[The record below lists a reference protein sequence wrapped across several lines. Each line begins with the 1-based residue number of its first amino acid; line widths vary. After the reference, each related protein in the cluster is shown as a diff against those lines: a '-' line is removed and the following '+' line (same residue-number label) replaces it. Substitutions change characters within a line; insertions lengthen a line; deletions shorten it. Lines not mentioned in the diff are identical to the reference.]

1 MPPAGGGNIKVVV
14 RVRPFN
20 SREKDRNAKC
30 IVSMKDAQTVLTPPD
45 GLVGKSKDLGQ
56 KVFAFDK
63 SYWSFDK
70 SSPNYAGQDNLH
82 EDLGK
87 PLLDNAFQGY
97 NNCIFAYGQT
107 GSGKSYSM
115 MGYGPEA
122 GVIPKICQDMFER
135 IDRVQAADP
144 NIKCTVEVSYLEIY
158 NERVRDLL
166 NPSTK
171 GNLKVREHP
180 STGPYV
186 EDLAKLVVSSFQE
199 IENLMDE
206 GNKARTVAATNM
218 NETSS
223 RSHAV
228 FTLILTQKR
237 NDTEMKMST
246 EKAAKISLVDLAGS
260 ERATSTGAT
269 GARLKEG
276 AEINRS
282 LSTLGRVISA
292 LADLSSGPKKKGKAA
307 TQVPYRDSVLTWLLK
322 DSLGGNSMT
331 AMIAAISPA
340 DINFDE
346 TLSTLRYA
354 DSAKRIKNHAVV
366 NEDANARMIRELREE
381 LATLR
386 SKLGG
391 GKPGAAPAQGEIQYP
406 EGTPLEQQIVSITQ
420 PDGTVKRVSKAE
432 IAEQLGQAEKLYSD
446 LNQTWEEKLQKTEE
460 IHKEREAALEELG
473 ISIEKGFVGLHT
485 PKKMPHLVN
494 LSDDP
499 LLAECLVYN
508 LKPGTTTVGNVASTD
523 AATAEIRLN
532 GSRILHEHCAFENVD
547 GIVTIV
553 PREGAAVMINGKR
566 VTEPSRLRSG
576 YRIILGDFHIFR
588 FNHPQEARQEREE
601 RTEKRTEKSLLRHS
615 VTLSQLQNMENAPA
629 TPSPRPDHN
638 RNYSIADSEFDPSSS
653 SRADSPIPMRN
664 RDSDWSFAR
673 REAASAILGTDQ
685 KIAGLTDEELN
696 VLFEDVQRVRA
707 ERQNR
712 DDDDAESSV
721 SYPVREKYMSN
732 GTIDNFSL
740 DTAITM
746 PSTPRMGGEVEDK
759 LQVVRQEMQSQLEQQ
774 KAEFQEQLK
783 AADAANVEVEEI
795 KKEKAKME
803 ESLREAKAE
812 MVKQLEEQK
821 KAFEQKI
828 QLLKPEPAEPDSF
841 DDLTEAEVEVAK
853 KVAEQWRKQKY
864 VHMAEEIL
872 QSAAIL
878 KEAQVLSQELD
889 ESVFFQFVILD
900 AGHALCSSY
909 DMVLIGIP
917 GEGDDTAL
925 EEAPKPCVAVRV
937 VDYKHT
943 VVHHWSLQKLKD
955 RVKLMRQLHQ
965 YVDRPQYMQHFKLDN
980 PFVESCMPQYTLVG
994 DVDIP
999 LTAVFEC
1006 RVQDFSLDVRS
1017 PYTSDAI
1024 GLVKLSLEPSSARA
1038 PEGTLKFN
1046 VVMHELLGFP
1056 EHEGTEVHAQLFIPG
1071 ISEEGG
1077 VTTTAMIDGFDEG
1090 SVRFDSV
1097 HSMSLPLSAPDT
1109 VSLRISIFAKVS
1121 SMHLDKLLSWD
1132 DLRDHVSKEQQART
1146 ARIAET
1152 HFYAEEK
1159 HDVFARV
1166 QILEL
1171 SESGD
1176 YLPVEVLQTSDK
1188 DRGAFQLH
1196 QGIQRRVVVT
1206 LTHSCGAALPWDDIT
1221 NLRVGHLKM
1230 LDAKGMVA
1238 DDDASGEV
1246 VLKMHM
1252 PPQMRNNSNGTTSV
1266 ALVGQWDSSMHNS
1279 LLLDRVTSS
1288 KHKIGMRVLWDV
1300 VSSKVASSLTFGM
1313 DVQSVILSRSYVRQ
1327 QSMFAALWQS
1337 VRVTHGVSSI
1347 FQIAIRPTPVK
1358 KVSELWRMNSAND
1371 YVKGEENLHGWTPRG
1386 VSLVRDF
1393 IAKRKQV
1400 VRCAEIEALKA
1411 VLGPSGLVVEPRK
1424 KAVKPKSKKDRQTN
1438 TSEATV
1444 TELKRPKTPEEQK
1457 KMEELESS
1465 DPPTAAANGTDP
1477 SKTAST
1483 EETAPILN
1491 GVASPQDQ
1499 PDEESNAKSD
1509 SVAPSAD
1516 NEEPKADA
1524 ALVEQD
1530 SNKAAGD
1537 SGQVNTTE
1545 TSSGLETNAEAL
1557 KGENEADAGV
1567 DSVLDDSAKP
1577 DGFASAPASAPTS
1590 PSKQAAK
1597 SLEDELAEAGTDDD
1611 DSLSD
1616 DGETELAPVAVAD
1629 AVTNVDAVI
1638 AQTSAE
1644 IEAVS
1649 NDPASP
1655 GKPAIKSLEDELA
1668 EAGTGDD
1675 ESFIDDGETEPT
1687 PGTETG
1693 SAAKVDLQ
1701 SAPAADPASPS
1712 KPAVKSLEDELA
1724 GVEFDESFVSEAD
1737 VDEAQDIKPDNPEV
1751 GKKETDIY
1759 SKARGDGLIGQR
1771 LEVVEES
1778 AEEDDTDVAV
1788 ASQKQSNNGPDDSA
1802 AATNAE
1808 TIEPA
1813 PSDDGKEAAAKAEVV
1828 AASSEQPKA
1837 TPLVDNGTAN
1847 TAPADSD
1854 SDSDSDE
1861 EDGLSPR
1868 DVELAKK
1875 YLGFWRVTPSPIN
1888 LLLEPANTQ
1897 PPSDGAPDPAPDN
1910 AVRLLAKV
1918 LPIQKNSTV
1927 LKAGY
1932 LLVPAP
1938 GGEGV
1943 GRWVRRWVELRGEYL
1958 WIYSVPSAGSGV
1970 AGEEIGVV
1978 GLRNCRVDWRP
1989 GVVGTLRRERAPG
2002 SGNSSAQGSRN
2013 GSRSST
2019 PAGRESK
2026 GTEGVWAVYASDNTW
2041 LFAAR
2046 NEREKCEWIFAVD
2059 RAYFGEGEDA

>member
-1 MPPAGGGNIKVVV
+1 MAGGNIKVVV

-20 SREKDRNAKC
+20 SREKERAAKC
-30 IVSMKDAQTVLTPPD
+30 IVSMKGTQTVLTPPTD
-45 GLVGKSKDLGQ
+45 SAVKAKDQGQ

-70 SSPNYAGQDNLH
+70 SSPNYAGQDALQ
-82 EDLGK
+82 EDLGT

-115 MGYGPEA
+115 MGYGPEK
-122 GVIPKICQDMFER
+122 GIIPQICSSMFG
-135 IDRVQAADP
+135 RVETLHAQDP
-144 NIKCTVEVSYLEIY
+144 NLKCVVEVSYLEIY

-171 GNLKVREHP
+171 SHLKVREHP

-186 EDLAKLVVSSFQE
+186 EDLAKLVVSSFEE
-199 IENLMDE
+199 IEHLMDE

-237 NDTEMKMST
+237 EDKEMGMST

-292 LADLSSGPKKKGKAA
+292 LADLSSGKKKGKAA

-386 SKLGG
+386 SKLGSG
-391 GKPGAAPAQGEIQYP
+391 GSSDGAGQPGEIQYP
-406 EGTPLEQQIVSITQ
+406 EGTPLSQQIVSITQ
-420 PDGTVKRVSKAE
+420 PDGSIKQVSKAE

-446 LNQTWEEKLQKTEE
+446 LNQTWEEKLLKTES

-499 LLAECLVYN
+499 LLTECLIYN
-508 LKPGTTTVGNVASTD
+508 LKPGTTTVGNVATTD
-523 AATAEIRLN
+523 ASSAEIRLN

-547 GIVTIV
+547 GVVTVV
-553 PREGAAVMINGKR
+553 PREGAAVMVNGKR
-566 VTEPSRLRSG
+566 TTEPVRLRSG

-601 RTEKRTEKSLLRHS
+601 RTENRAGKSLLRHS
-615 VTLSQLQNMENAPA
+615 VTLSQLQNMDAPA
-629 TPSPRPDHN
+629 TPSPRPDHS

-673 REAASAILGTDQ
+673 REAAGAILGPDQ

-712 DDDDAESSV
+712 DDDDEESSV
-721 SYPVREKYMSN
+721 SYPVREKYMST

-746 PSTPRMGGEVEDK
+746 PSTPRMGINGDKEVEDK
-759 LQVVRQEMQSQLEQQ
+759 LQVVRQEMQSQLEAQ
-774 KAEFQEQLK
+774 KVAFQEQLK
-783 AADAANVEVEEI
+783 AAENANVEIAEI
-795 KKEKAKME
+795 RKEKAKME
-803 ESLREAKAE
+803 ESLAEAKAE
-812 MVKQLEEQK
+812 LIKQLSEQK
-821 KAFEQKI
+821 AAFEQKI
-828 QLLKPEPAEPDSF
+828 EKLHPELVEPESF
-841 DDLTEAEVEVAK
+841 DHLTDAEVEIAKGVAR
-853 KVAEQWRKQKY
+853 QWRRQRY

-872 QSAAIL
+872 RSAALL

-917 GEGDDTAL
+917 GEGDDTVL
-925 EEAPKPCVAVRV
+925 EEAAKPCIAVRV
-937 VDYKHT
+937 VDYKHN
-943 VVHHWSLQKLKD
+943 VVHHWSLAKLKD

-965 YVDRPQYMQHFKLDN
+965 YVDRPQYMQHFTLSN
-980 PFVESCMPQYTLVG
+980 PFVESCMPRYTLVG

-1077 VTTTAMIDGFDEG
+1077 VTTTAMVDGFDENPI
-1090 SVRFDSV
+1090 RFDSV
-1097 HSMSLPLSAPDT
+1097 HSMSLPLSAPTT
-1109 VSLRISIFAKVS
+1109 VALRVSIFARVS

-1146 ARIAET
+1146 ARIAES

-1188 DRGAFQLH
+1188 DRGSFQLH

-1206 LTHSCGAALPWDDIT
+1206 LTHSCGGALPWDDIT
-1221 NLRVGHLKM
+1221 NLRIGHLAI
-1230 LDAKGMVA
+1230 LDSHGKTT
-1238 DDDASGEV
+1238 DIDNSSSSV

-1288 KHKIGMRVLWDV
+1288 KFKIGMRVLWDV
-1300 VSSKVASSLTFGM
+1300 VSSKVAQHLTFEM
-1313 DVQSVILSRSYVRQ
+1313 DVHSVVLARSYVRQ
-1327 QSMFAALWQS
+1327 QSVFASLWQS
-1337 VRVTHGVSSI
+1337 LRVTHGVSSI

-1358 KVSELWRMNSAND
+1358 RVSELWRMNSAND
-1371 YVKGEENLHGWTPRG
+1371 YVKGEENLHSWTPRG

-1393 IAKRKQV
+1393 IAKRRQV
-1400 VRCAEIEALKA
+1400 VRCAEIEAAKA
-1411 VLGPSGLVVEPRK
+1411 LFGPAGLVVEPRK
-1424 KAVKPKSKKDRQTN
+1424 KVTKVKKERSSK
-1438 TSEATV
+1438 SEATI
-1444 TELKRPKTPEEQK
+1444 TELPRPKTPEQTK
-1457 KMEELESS
+1457 RVEELEREVLP
-1465 DPPTAAANGTDP
+1465 DGAVNGSTVCEQD
-1477 SKTAST
+1477 SKAETVS
-1483 EETAPILN
+1483 EEQTIPQAVEQPNGVDTAPVEAAKIN
-1491 GVASPQDQ
+1491 CSSGKANEDDVATPDR
-1499 PDEESNAKSD
+1499 DEESPKTNGTEEAHTKIPAD
-1509 SVAPSAD
+1509 S
-1516 NEEPKADA
+1516 
-1524 ALVEQD
+1524 EQI
-1530 SNKAAGD
+1530 
-1537 SGQVNTTE
+1537 TE
-1545 TSSGLETNAEAL
+1545 LETNLDLKSSEVTALETEAAQTAP
-1557 KGENEADAGV
+1557 KVESEEVATDDAPPQISEDKEPIQPSSPATPAKQGV
-1567 DSVLDDSAKP
+1567 
-1577 DGFASAPASAPTS
+1577 
-1590 PSKQAAK
+1590 K
-1597 SLEDELAEAGTDDD
+1597 SLEDELAEAGDEDPFFDDEAELGTD
-1611 DSLSD
+1611 
-1616 DGETELAPVAVAD
+1616 AD
-1629 AVTNVDAVI
+1629 EKSVKEEPTPMNAGVNSPKQEPILPDLAVTSMEKSESKVV
-1638 AQTSAE
+1638 
-1644 IEAVS
+1644 
-1649 NDPASP
+1649 
-1655 GKPAIKSLEDELA
+1655 KSLEDELA
-1668 EAGTGDD
+1668 EA
-1675 ESFIDDGETEPT
+1675 
-1687 PGTETG
+1687 
-1693 SAAKVDLQ
+1693 DL
-1701 SAPAADPASPS
+1701 
-1712 KPAVKSLEDELA
+1712 
-1724 GVEFDESFVSEAD
+1724 DESFV
-1737 VDEAQDIKPDNPEV
+1737 DEAELDHPPAQEPDTAEATVDDNSSTDEQDLHGNTLP
-1751 GKKETDIY
+1751 
-1759 SKARGDGLIGQR
+1759 
-1771 LEVVEES
+1771 S
-1778 AEEDDTDVAV
+1778 ATADSSSE
-1788 ASQKQSNNGPDDSA
+1788 PSA
-1802 AATNAE
+1802 ADAE
-1808 TIEPA
+1808 L
-1813 PSDDGKEAAAKAEVV
+1813 S
-1828 AASSEQPKA
+1828 
-1837 TPLVDNGTAN
+1837 
-1847 TAPADSD
+1847 SD
-1854 SDSDSDE
+1854 SDSLSEDE
-1861 EDGLSPR
+1861 DDLSPPDR
-1868 DVELAKK
+1868 ELAHK
-1875 YLGFWRVTPSPIN
+1875 YLFLWRITPSPIN

-1897 PPSDGAPDPAPDN
+1897 PPSDGAPEPAEN
-1910 AVRLLAKV
+1910 QVRLLAKV
-1918 LPIQKNSTV
+1918 LPIPKHATV
-1927 LKAGY
+1927 IKAGY

-1938 GGEGV
+1938 GSDGSNT
-1943 GRWVRRWVELRGEYL
+1943 RWVRRWCELRGEYL
-1958 WIYSVPSAGSGV
+1958 WIYSVPAAGSGV

-1989 GVVGTLRRERAPG
+1989 GVVGTLRRERVGPG
-2002 SGNSSAQGSRN
+2002 SGNSSRV
-2013 GSRSST
+2013 GSRSAT
-2019 PAGRESK
+2019 PAGRDSSGR

-2046 NEREKCEWIFAVD
+2046 NEKEKCEWIFAVD
-2059 RAYFGEGEDA
+2059 RAYFGEGGEESG